1 MLQEHYLEEGFEDA
15 SLSISDSKEQWD
27 SDDPTESAN
36 QEEEDPLPH
45 FTAYSAESY
54 AEWS

>member
-27 SDDPTESAN
+27 SDDLTESAN
-36 QEEEDPLPH
+36 QDEEDPLPH
-45 FTAYSAESY
+45 LTAYPAESY
-54 AEWS
+54 AE